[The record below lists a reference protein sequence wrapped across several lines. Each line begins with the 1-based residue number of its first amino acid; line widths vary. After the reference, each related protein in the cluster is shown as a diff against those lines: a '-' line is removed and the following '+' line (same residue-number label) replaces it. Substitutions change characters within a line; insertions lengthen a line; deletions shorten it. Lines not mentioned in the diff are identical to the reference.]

1 MIWLLFAGM
10 TFVAL
15 GALLWPLWRARAAGD
30 ATGDLG
36 VSIYRAQVAEID
48 RDLASGRIAGDD
60 AKIARAEAARRL
72 IAEGGMPPA
81 ALPSG
86 PRRVVATAVVL
97 VACLAG
103 VLLYMRIGNPG
114 LPDLPLQ
121 ARVASP
127 DKMDMAAALAKIEQ
141 HLAGQ
146 PDDLR
151 GWTVIAPVYLR
162 LGRNA
167 DAVQAYGHIL
177 RLGGDTA
184 EHRAD
189 YAEAQVYAADGTVTP
204 DARREFEAALQRDPK
219 SAKTR
224 YYLGLAAEQRGDKAQ
239 ARAIWS
245 ALAADSPA
253 GSPLAETLSR
263 RVAEMDG
270 TGNASAGDIA
280 ALPPDAQQVAIRGMV
295 GRLADRLRENG
306 DDIEGWLRLVRAW
319 RVLNEPDKA
328 KAALVDARRTFAQD
342 DAAKARL
349 DTLARELGLES

>member
-10 TFVAL
+10 TLVAL
-15 GALLWPLWRARAAGD
+15 GALLWPLWRARAIGG
-30 ATGDLG
+30 ATDNLG
-36 VSIYRAQVAEID
+36 VAIYRAQLAEID
-48 RDLASGRIAGDD
+48 RDLASGRIAESD
-60 AKIARAEAARRL
+60 AQIARAEAARRL
-72 IAEGGMPPA
+72 IAEGGAPPA

-86 PRRVVATAVVL
+86 SRRIVATVVVL

-103 VLLYMRIGNPG
+103 VLLYTRIGNPG
-114 LPDLPLQ
+114 LADLPLQ
-121 ARVASP
+121 ARLAAP

-141 HLAGQ
+141 HLAKA

-151 GWTVIAPVYLR
+151 GWSVIAPVYLR

-177 RLGGDTA
+177 RLSDTA

-189 YAEAQVYAADGTVTP
+189 YAEAQVYAANGSVSA
-204 DARREFEAALQRDPK
+204 DARQDFEKALAQDPK
-219 SAKTR
+219 LAKAR

-270 TGNASAGDIA
+270 AGNVSAGDIA
-280 ALPPDAQQVAIRGMV
+280 ALPTDAQQVAIRGMV

-306 DDIEGWLRLVRAW
+306 DDIEGWLRLVRAY

-328 KAALVDARRTFAQD
+328 KTALADARSAFAQN

-349 DTLARELGLES
+349 DALARELGLES